1 MFYNILKHSFGD
13 DLMSRIILHSDCNC
27 FYASVE
33 CALNPEL
40 KGKPVAVSGNPEKRH
55 GIILAKS
62 EEAKKFG
69 VKTGEAIWQ
78 AKKKCP
84 QLITLPPNFSKYVE
98 YSKSVKEIYYK
109 YTDMVESFGLDE
121 AWLDVTGST
130 RLFGNGYEIAQQ
142 IRSRIKKELDITVS
156 IGVSYNKI
164 FAKLGSDYKKP
175 DAVTLINKSN
185 YKHMVWSLPAE
196 DLLYVGSA
204 TRKKLNS
211 LGIFTIGQIANT
223 PVDILKKNLGKWGQM
238 LHSFANGNDTS
249 TVALY
254 GETSPVKSIG
264 NSTTSP
270 RDLKDITDV
279 KIIMGVLADSV
290 ARRMREQGLSCMLVS
305 ITVRDNSLCSFTRQK
320 KLLSYTDIT
329 SEILST
335 ALALFKE
342 SYSWKKPIRSLG
354 LSVSELTCKDSGTQ
368 LSLFEDNKKRLRQES
383 LDKTTDALKNRFG
396 NFIINPAVML
406 KDTTLSGF
414 NPKADHTIHPVA
426 LKIG

>member
-1 MFYNILKHSFGD
+1 
-13 DLMSRIILHSDCNC
+13 MSRIILHSDCNC

-33 CALNPEL
+33 CALNPAL

-78 AKKKCP
+78 ANKKCP

-130 RLFGNGYEIAQQ
+130 RLFGNGYETAQK

-204 TRKKLNS
+204 TKKKLNS

-335 ALALFKE
+335 GLALFKE

>member
-1 MFYNILKHSFGD
+1 
-13 DLMSRIILHSDCNC
+13 MSRIILHSDCNC

-33 CALNPEL
+33 CALNPAL

-55 GIILAKS
+55 GIILTKS

-69 VKTGEAIWQ
+69 VKTGETIWQ

-98 YSKSVKEIYYK
+98 YSKRVKEIYYK

-130 RLFGNGYEIAQQ
+130 KLFGNGYEIAQQ
-142 IRSRIKKELDITVS
+142 IRNRIKKELDITVS

-185 YKHMVWSLPAE
+185 YKHLVWSLPAE

-204 TRKKLNS
+204 TKKKLNS

-223 PVDILKKNLGKWGQM
+223 PADILKKNLGKWGQM

-290 ARRMREQGLSCMLVS
+290 TRRMREQGLSCMLVS
-305 ITVRDNSLCSFTRQK
+305 ITVRDSKLYSFTRQK

-329 SEILST
+329 SEILNT

-342 SYSWKKPIRSLG
+342 NYSWKNPIRSLG

>member
-1 MFYNILKHSFGD
+1 
-13 DLMSRIILHSDCNC
+13 MSRIILHSDCNC

-33 CALNPEL
+33 CALNPAL

-69 VKTGEAIWQ
+69 VKTGEVIWQ

-130 RLFGNGYEIAQQ
+130 RLFGNGYKIAQK

-204 TRKKLNS
+204 TKKKLNS

-335 ALALFKE
+335 GLALFKE

>member
-1 MFYNILKHSFGD
+1 
-13 DLMSRIILHSDCNC
+13 MSRIILHSDCNC

-33 CALNPEL
+33 CALNPAL

-130 RLFGNGYEIAQQ
+130 RLFGNGYKIAQK

-204 TRKKLNS
+204 TKKKLNS

-329 SEILST
+329 SEISST

>member
-1 MFYNILKHSFGD
+1 
-13 DLMSRIILHSDCNC
+13 MSRIILHSDCNC

-33 CALNPEL
+33 CALNPAL

-204 TRKKLNS
+204 TKKKLNS

-335 ALALFKE
+335 GLALFKE

-368 LSLFEDNKKRLRQES
+368 LSLFEDNKKRLRQEN

>member
-1 MFYNILKHSFGD
+1 
-13 DLMSRIILHSDCNC
+13 MSRIILHSDCNC

-33 CALNPEL
+33 CALNPAL

-142 IRSRIKKELDITVS
+142 IRSRIKRELDITVS

>member
-1 MFYNILKHSFGD
+1 
-13 DLMSRIILHSDCNC
+13 MSRIILHSDCNC

-33 CALNPEL
+33 CALNPAL

-130 RLFGNGYEIAQQ
+130 RLFGNGYKIAQK

-204 TRKKLNS
+204 TKKKLNS

-406 KDTTLSGF
+406 KDTTLSDF

>member
-1 MFYNILKHSFGD
+1 
-13 DLMSRIILHSDCNC
+13 MSRIILHSDCNC

-33 CALNPEL
+33 CALNPAL

-130 RLFGNGYEIAQQ
+130 RLFGNGYETAQK

-204 TRKKLNS
+204 TKKKLNS

>member
-1 MFYNILKHSFGD
+1 
-13 DLMSRIILHSDCNC
+13 MSRIILHSDCNC

-33 CALNPEL
+33 CALNPAL

-130 RLFGNGYEIAQQ
+130 RLFGNGYKIAQK

-204 TRKKLNS
+204 TKKKLNS

>member
-1 MFYNILKHSFGD
+1 
-13 DLMSRIILHSDCNC
+13 MSRIILHSDCNC

-33 CALNPEL
+33 CALNPAL

-130 RLFGNGYEIAQQ
+130 RLFGNGYKIAQK

-204 TRKKLNS
+204 TKKKLNS

-354 LSVSELTCKDSGTQ
+354 LSVSELTCKNSGTQ

>member
-1 MFYNILKHSFGD
+1 
-13 DLMSRIILHSDCNC
+13 MSRIILHSDCNC

-33 CALNPEL
+33 CALNPAL

-130 RLFGNGYEIAQQ
+130 RLFGNGYKIAQK

-204 TRKKLNS
+204 TKKKLNS

-335 ALALFKE
+335 SLALFKE

>member
-1 MFYNILKHSFGD
+1 
-13 DLMSRIILHSDCNC
+13 MSRIILHSDCNC

-33 CALNPEL
+33 CALNPAL

-130 RLFGNGYEIAQQ
+130 RLFGNGYKMAQK

-204 TRKKLNS
+204 TKKKLNS

>member
-1 MFYNILKHSFGD
+1 
-13 DLMSRIILHSDCNC
+13 MSRIILHSDCNC

-33 CALNPEL
+33 CALNPAL

-130 RLFGNGYEIAQQ
+130 RLFGNGYKIAQK
-142 IRSRIKKELDITVS
+142 IRSCIKKELDITVS

-204 TRKKLNS
+204 TKKKLNS

>member
-1 MFYNILKHSFGD
+1 
-13 DLMSRIILHSDCNC
+13 MSRIILHSDCNC

-33 CALNPEL
+33 CALNPAL

-69 VKTGEAIWQ
+69 VKTGEVIWQ

-130 RLFGNGYEIAQQ
+130 RLFGNGYETAQK

-204 TRKKLNS
+204 TKKKLNS

-335 ALALFKE
+335 GLALFKE

>member
-1 MFYNILKHSFGD
+1 
-13 DLMSRIILHSDCNC
+13 MSRIILHSDCNC

-33 CALNPEL
+33 CALNPAL

-130 RLFGNGYEIAQQ
+130 RLFGNGYKIAQK

-204 TRKKLNS
+204 TKKKLNS

-342 SYSWKKPIRSLG
+342 SYSWKKPVRSLG

>member
-1 MFYNILKHSFGD
+1 
-13 DLMSRIILHSDCNC
+13 MSRIILHSDCNC

-33 CALNPEL
+33 CALNPAL

-130 RLFGNGYEIAQQ
+130 RLFGNGYKIAQK

-204 TRKKLNS
+204 TKKKLNS

-290 ARRMREQGLSCMLVS
+290 ARRMREQGLSCMLIS

-335 ALALFKE
+335 GLALFKE

>member
-1 MFYNILKHSFGD
+1 
-13 DLMSRIILHSDCNC
+13 MSRIILHSDCNC

-33 CALNPEL
+33 CALNPAL

-130 RLFGNGYEIAQQ
+130 RLFGNGYETAQK

-204 TRKKLNS
+204 TKKKLNS

-249 TVALY
+249 KVALY

>member
-1 MFYNILKHSFGD
+1 
-13 DLMSRIILHSDCNC
+13 MSRIILHSDCNC

-33 CALNPEL
+33 CALNPAL

-130 RLFGNGYEIAQQ
+130 RLFGNGYKIAQK

-175 DAVTLINKSN
+175 DAVTLINKNN

-204 TRKKLNS
+204 TKKKLNS

-335 ALALFKE
+335 GLALFKE

>member
-1 MFYNILKHSFGD
+1 
-13 DLMSRIILHSDCNC
+13 MSRIILHSDCNC

-33 CALNPEL
+33 CALNPAL

-130 RLFGNGYEIAQQ
+130 RLFGNGYKIAQK

-204 TRKKLNS
+204 TKKKLNS

-290 ARRMREQGLSCMLVS
+290 ARRMREQGLSCVLVS

>member
-1 MFYNILKHSFGD
+1 
-13 DLMSRIILHSDCNC
+13 MSRIILHSDCNC

-33 CALNPEL
+33 CALNPAL
-40 KGKPVAVSGNPEKRH
+40 KGTPVAVSGNPEKRH

-130 RLFGNGYEIAQQ
+130 RLFGNGYETAQK

-204 TRKKLNS
+204 TKKKLNS

-290 ARRMREQGLSCMLVS
+290 SRRMREQGLSCMLVS

>member
-1 MFYNILKHSFGD
+1 
-13 DLMSRIILHSDCNC
+13 MSRIILHSDCNC

-33 CALNPEL
+33 CALNPAL

-130 RLFGNGYEIAQQ
+130 RLFGNGYKIAQK

-204 TRKKLNS
+204 TKKKLNS

-270 RDLKDITDV
+270 RDLKDFTDV

>member
-1 MFYNILKHSFGD
+1 
-13 DLMSRIILHSDCNC
+13 MSRIILHSDCNC

-33 CALNPEL
+33 CALNPAL

-55 GIILAKS
+55 GIILTKS

-69 VKTGEAIWQ
+69 VKTGETIWQ

-84 QLITLPPNFSKYVE
+84 HLITLPPNFSKYVE
-98 YSKSVKEIYYK
+98 YSKRVKEIYYK

-130 RLFGNGYEIAQQ
+130 KLFGNGYEIAQQ
-142 IRSRIKKELDITVS
+142 IRNRIKKELDITVS

-185 YKHMVWSLPAE
+185 YKHLVWSLPAE

-204 TRKKLNS
+204 TKKKLNS

-223 PVDILKKNLGKWGQM
+223 PADILKKNLGKWGQM

-305 ITVRDNSLCSFTRQK
+305 ITVRDSKLYSFTRQK

-329 SEILST
+329 SEILNT

-342 SYSWKKPIRSLG
+342 NYSWKNPIRSLG

>member
-1 MFYNILKHSFGD
+1 
-13 DLMSRIILHSDCNC
+13 MSRIILHSDCNC

-33 CALNPEL
+33 CALNPAL

-55 GIILAKS
+55 GIILTKS

-69 VKTGEAIWQ
+69 VKTGETIWQ

-98 YSKSVKEIYYK
+98 YSKRVKEIYYK

-130 RLFGNGYEIAQQ
+130 KLFGNGYEIAQQ
-142 IRSRIKKELDITVS
+142 IRNRIKKELDITVS

-185 YKHMVWSLPAE
+185 YKHLVWSLPAE

-204 TRKKLNS
+204 TKKKLNS

-223 PVDILKKNLGKWGQM
+223 PADILKKNLGKWGQM

-305 ITVRDNSLCSFTRQK
+305 ITVRDSKLYSFTRQK

-329 SEILST
+329 SEILNT

-342 SYSWKKPIRSLG
+342 NYSWKNPIRSLG

>member
-1 MFYNILKHSFGD
+1 
-13 DLMSRIILHSDCNC
+13 MSRIILHSDCNC

-238 LHSFANGNDTS
+238 LHGFANGNDTS

-383 LDKTTDALKNRFG
+383 LDKTTDTLKNRFG

-414 NPKADHTIHPVA
+414 NPKADHTIHPTA

>member
-1 MFYNILKHSFGD
+1 
-13 DLMSRIILHSDCNC
+13 MSRIILHSDCNC

-33 CALNPEL
+33 CALNPAL

>member
-1 MFYNILKHSFGD
+1 
-13 DLMSRIILHSDCNC
+13 MSRIILHSDCNC

-33 CALNPEL
+33 CALNPAL
-40 KGKPVAVSGNPEKRH
+40 RGKPVAVSGNPEKRH

-130 RLFGNGYEIAQQ
+130 RLFGNGYKIAQK

-204 TRKKLNS
+204 TKKKLNS

>member
-1 MFYNILKHSFGD
+1 
-13 DLMSRIILHSDCNC
+13 MSRIILHSDCNC

-33 CALNPEL
+33 CTLNPAL

-383 LDKTTDALKNRFG
+383 LDKATDALKNRFG

>member
-1 MFYNILKHSFGD
+1 
-13 DLMSRIILHSDCNC
+13 MSRIILHSDCNC

-33 CALNPEL
+33 CALNPAL

-130 RLFGNGYEIAQQ
+130 RLFGNGYKIAQK

-204 TRKKLNS
+204 TKKKLNS

-290 ARRMREQGLSCMLVS
+290 SRRMREQGLSCMLVS

>member
-1 MFYNILKHSFGD
+1 
-13 DLMSRIILHSDCNC
+13 MSRIILHSDCNC

-33 CALNPEL
+33 CALNPAL

-130 RLFGNGYEIAQQ
+130 RLFGNGYETAQK

-204 TRKKLNS
+204 TKKKLNS

-406 KDTTLSGF
+406 KDTTLSSF

>member
-1 MFYNILKHSFGD
+1 
-13 DLMSRIILHSDCNC
+13 MSRIILHSDCNC

-33 CALNPEL
+33 CALNPAL

-130 RLFGNGYEIAQQ
+130 RLFGNGYKIAQK

-204 TRKKLNS
+204 TKKKLNS

-396 NFIINPAVML
+396 NFIINPAIML

>member
-1 MFYNILKHSFGD
+1 
-13 DLMSRIILHSDCNC
+13 MSRIILHSDCNC

-33 CALNPEL
+33 CALNPAL
-40 KGKPVAVSGNPEKRH
+40 KGKPMAVSGNPEKRH

-130 RLFGNGYEIAQQ
+130 RLFGNGYKIAQK

-204 TRKKLNS
+204 TKKKLNS

-335 ALALFKE
+335 GLALFKE

>member
-1 MFYNILKHSFGD
+1 
-13 DLMSRIILHSDCNC
+13 MSRIILHSDCNC

-33 CALNPEL
+33 CALNPAL

-130 RLFGNGYEIAQQ
+130 RLFGNGYKIAQK

-204 TRKKLNS
+204 TKKKLNS

-270 RDLKDITDV
+270 RDLKDITYV

>member
-1 MFYNILKHSFGD
+1 
-13 DLMSRIILHSDCNC
+13 MSRIILHSDCNC

-33 CALNPEL
+33 CALNPAL

-130 RLFGNGYEIAQQ
+130 RLFGNGYKIAQK

-156 IGVSYNKI
+156 IGISYNKI

-204 TRKKLNS
+204 TKKKLNS

>member
-1 MFYNILKHSFGD
+1 
-13 DLMSRIILHSDCNC
+13 MSRIILHSDCNC

-33 CALNPEL
+33 CALNPAL

-78 AKKKCP
+78 ARKKCP

-130 RLFGNGYEIAQQ
+130 RLFGNGYETAQK

-204 TRKKLNS
+204 TKKRLNS

-329 SEILST
+329 SEILNT

>member
-1 MFYNILKHSFGD
+1 
-13 DLMSRIILHSDCNC
+13 MSRIILHSDCNC

-185 YKHMVWSLPAE
+185 YKHMVWSLPSE

-204 TRKKLNS
+204 TKKKLNS

>member
-1 MFYNILKHSFGD
+1 
-13 DLMSRIILHSDCNC
+13 MSRIILHSDCNC

-33 CALNPEL
+33 CALNPAL

-130 RLFGNGYEIAQQ
+130 RLFGNGYETAQK

-204 TRKKLNS
+204 TKKKLNS

-335 ALALFKE
+335 GLALFKE

-414 NPKADHTIHPVA
+414 SPKADHTIHPVA

>member
-1 MFYNILKHSFGD
+1 
-13 DLMSRIILHSDCNC
+13 MSRIILHSDCNC

-33 CALNPEL
+33 CALNPAL

-78 AKKKCP
+78 ARKKCP

-130 RLFGNGYEIAQQ
+130 RLFGNGYKIAQK

-204 TRKKLNS
+204 TKKKLNS

-335 ALALFKE
+335 GLALFKE

-383 LDKTTDALKNRFG
+383 LDKTTDALKNHFG

>member
-1 MFYNILKHSFGD
+1 
-13 DLMSRIILHSDCNC
+13 MSRIILHSDCNC

-33 CALNPEL
+33 CALNPAL

-130 RLFGNGYEIAQQ
+130 RLFGNGYKIAQK

-204 TRKKLNS
+204 TKKKLNS

-342 SYSWKKPIRSLG
+342 NYSWKNPIRSLG

>member
-1 MFYNILKHSFGD
+1 
-13 DLMSRIILHSDCNC
+13 MSRIILHSDCNC

-33 CALNPEL
+33 CALNPAL

-130 RLFGNGYEIAQQ
+130 RLFGNGYETAQK

-204 TRKKLNS
+204 TKKKLNS

-290 ARRMREQGLSCMLVS
+290 SRRMREQGLSCMLVS